1 MEILKISE
9 IIDAIAR
16 EPYLL
21 RKNNFVLIQIIFWIA
36 VYMSLSSLLLEK
48 FLLF

>member
-16 EPYLL
+16 E
-21 RKNNFVLIQIIFWIA
+21 
-36 VYMSLSSLLLEK
+36 MSGSRSLLSVPDS
-48 FLLF
+48 

>member
-16 EPYLL
+16 EMSGS
-21 RKNNFVLIQIIFWIA
+21 
-36 VYMSLSSLLLEK
+36 MSLLSGVYYIPPPY
-48 FLLF
+48 FF